1 LRPLEVRPVQLSR
14 WNPRVIY
21 NKINYIPNGGSGF
34 AFPADSVHTTNV
46 KEFPPANVWNAIYAE
61 LPEVVT
67 YWSARDQWENAFK
80 IAFTANS
87 DEDFDAKW
95 DAALAELSRIVDV
108 KALEDAMTKA
118 AIDYA
123 G

>member
-1 LRPLEVRPVQLSR
+1 M
-14 WNPRVIY
+14 
-21 NKINYIPNGGSGF
+21 
-34 AFPADSVHTTNV
+34 
-46 KEFPPANVWNAIYAE
+46 
-61 LPEVVT
+61 T